1 MTKKELI
8 EALKD
13 ADDYADVF
21 FYNNT
26 ENRYYMIDI
35 TYFDGSNII
44 LEEKD
49 KL

>member
-1 MTKKELI
+1 MYKKELI

-21 FYNNT
+21 FCKND
-26 ENRYYMIDI
+26 EYYMVDI
-35 TYFDGSNII
+35 AYFDSNNNNVI

-49 KL
+49 I

>member
-21 FYNNT
+21 FYNHRD
-26 ENRYYMIDI
+26 NRYYMIDFA
-35 TYFDGSNII
+35 YFNGKYIN

-49 KL
+49 I